1 MLDTL
6 DHGPVRELR
15 LARPPANA
23 LTPDL
28 IAALSAA
35 VASPSPEVKAL
46 VLSGAL
52 GFFSGGLDIPHL
64 VTLDRDTIRRT
75 WVALYD
81 LLRSLAASPLPI
93 AAAITGHAPAGGC
106 VLPLFCD
113 LRVMAEGDYK
123 IGVNEVAVG
132 IPLPPVIH
140 LALARQVGP
149 RQAEQ
154 LNTTGILLPAAEA
167 VRIGLVDETVPLD
180 RVVSRAIERLEA
192 LLALPPRAY
201 AVTRRRA
208 RADLVALFDTVD
220 DGEIDTVLEDWWSE
234 ETRAVLTAVAERL
247 TKKKKE

>member
-23 LTPDL
+23 LTPEL
-28 IAALSAA
+28 IAALAAA
-35 VASPSPEVKAL
+35 VASPAQGVKAL
-46 VLSGAL
+46 VLSGAP
-52 GFFSGGLDIPHL
+52 GFFSGGLDLPRL
-64 VTLDRDTIRRT
+64 LTLERAAIRET

-81 LLRSLAASPLPI
+81 LLRTLAASPLPI

-106 VLPLFCD
+106 VLPLFGD

-149 RQAEQ
+149 RLAEQ
-154 LNTTGILLPAAEA
+154 LNTSGVLVSSAEA
-167 VRIGLVDETVPLD
+167 LRIGLVDETVPLE
-180 RVVSRAIERLEA
+180 RVVPRAIERLQV
-192 LLALPPRAY
+192 LLAHPPRAF
-201 AVTRRRA
+201 AETRRRA

-220 DGEIDTVLEDWWSE
+220 DDEIETVLDDWWSE
-234 ETRAVLTAVAERL
+234 ETQAVLRAVAERL
-247 TKKKKE
+247 TKKKS